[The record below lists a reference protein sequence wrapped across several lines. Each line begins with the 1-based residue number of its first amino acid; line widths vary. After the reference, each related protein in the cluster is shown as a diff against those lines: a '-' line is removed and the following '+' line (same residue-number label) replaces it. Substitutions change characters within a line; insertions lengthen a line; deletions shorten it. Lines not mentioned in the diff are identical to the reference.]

1 MDEPYFVY
9 AGQDSRDMG
18 VVVEELPTI
27 QRPRRKV
34 TRCDVSGRDGPVELD
49 DGGYDG
55 YQTTMQVNVFGQT
68 REKVFGWLIGEGWF
82 VSSDEPDRAMW
93 VSLDAQVKGKRFFC
107 GECFDTL
114 TVTLYIYPYRY
125 VWPTPAAQEFTAF
138 PATLTNNY
146 GVASE
151 PRIRIEATGDVLVNI
166 NAQQMSFVG
175 LTDGIIVDSELM
187 ECLNL
192 TETALLNSSASFT
205 DFPLLKPGANMISVD
220 GNVTKISITPRWR
233 VL

>member
-138 PATLTNNY
+138 PSTLTNNY
-146 GVASE
+146 GIASE

-192 TETALLNSSASFT
+192 TETALLNSSASCT

-220 GNVTKISITPRWR
+220 GNVTRILITPRWR